1 LPFAEHYTSRP
12 APRGAA
18 CTLMTG
24 AATIPRPGCDGRLP
38 RYDARPLESAASRQK
53 APRRLS
59 IVGPRIA
66 TAGSVFFTGLP
77 RAGGRRL
84 SSRLAA
90 YLVLVVLSLTIVLA
104 ASGQFPAAS
113 SLAGARGAAHTPA
126 LITSNEAAA
135 TPTGYSGQPVD
146 PPQDR
151 SGRDPGKGGHPSPS
165 SGKTQWADVTDPKNK
180 TENLADFFVPLGGGG
195 FRIDVRSRLEP
206 VFAEV
211 AEPADKILR
220 PQLLARPPPA

>member
-1 LPFAEHYTSRP
+1 MRRAS
-12 APRGAA
+12 
-18 CTLMTG
+18 
-24 AATIPRPGCDGRLP
+24 P

-59 IVGPRIA
+59 IVGTGIA
-66 TAGSVFFTGLP
+66 TAGSAFFTGLP

-84 SSRLAA
+84 SSQLPA
-90 YLVLVVLSLTIVLA
+90 YLVLVALSLTIVLA

-113 SLAGARGAAHTPA
+113 SLTGVRGGAHNQA

-135 TPTGYSGQPVD
+135 TPTVYLGQSVD

-151 SGRDPGKGGHPSPS
+151 PGRDTGKGGHPSPS
-165 SGKTQWADVTDPKNK
+165 SGKTQWSDVTNPENE

-195 FRIDVRSRLEP
+195 FRIDVRSSLEP
-206 VFAEV
+206 VLAEV
-211 AEPADKILR
+211 AEPADKIFR

>member
-1 LPFAEHYTSRP
+1 MRRAS
-12 APRGAA
+12 
-18 CTLMTG
+18 
-24 AATIPRPGCDGRLP
+24 P
-38 RYDARPLESAASRQK
+38 RYDAPPLKSAASRQK
-53 APRRLS
+53 ASIRLS

-84 SSRLAA
+84 SSQLPA
-90 YLVLVVLSLTIVLA
+90 YLVLVALSLTIVLA

-113 SLAGARGAAHTPA
+113 SLTGARGGVHNQA

-135 TPTGYSGQPVD
+135 TPTVYLGQSVD

-165 SGKTQWADVTDPKNK
+165 SGKTQWADATDPKNK
-180 TENLADFFVPLGGGG
+180 TENLADFFVPLGGG
-195 FRIDVRSRLEP
+195 RVPDRCSL
-206 VFAEV
+206 
-211 AEPADKILR
+211 
-220 PQLLARPPPA
+220 